1 MIIILHKKKNK
12 LKKVNRSYTI
22 WGLKIKKYHQEKEVN
37 LTIIIKKF
45 KVMIAVLIKN
55 TKTAS
60 LLLVILYL
68 P

>member
-22 WGLKIKKYHQEKEVN
+22 WGLKIKIYHLEKEVN
-37 LTIIIKKF
+37 LRIIIKKF